1 MYQTTTDR
9 GRKSNPST
17 IRDMATV
24 LPVSRQMAVA
34 VLIVCAVSLLFLAGC
49 ASQGMHASMPPPPMM
64 HEAPPIPPPPP
75 SPPGSLW
82 TNRRGS
88 MFYDLKARNVGDIVT
103 VAISET
109 ASASKEATTKTNR
122 ETETSADLTKMLGLE
137 KALGQITK
145 AEPTSLL
152 AAKTKND
159 FKGAG
164 STVRKEN
171 LLATITTQVTSVLPN
186 GNFRIQGGKT
196 VTVNNESQ
204 IIQLT
209 GIIRPEDISA
219 QNIINSKYVLD
230 ARIAYVGK
238 GPISDKQQPGWMTR
252 IVDKVWPF

>member
-1 MYQTTTDR
+1 MCQTTTDR
-9 GRKSNPST
+9 GRKTEPS
-17 IRDMATV
+17 IRGGKT
-24 LPVSRQMAVA
+24 PFSVSRHMAV
-34 VLIVCAVSLLFLAGC
+34 LLVCAIFLSFLAGC
-49 ASQGMHASMPPPPMM
+49 ASQGMHASMPPAPVM
-64 HEAPPIPPPPP
+64 HEAPPIPPPAP

-109 ASASKEATTKTNR
+109 ASASKEATTETNR

-152 AAKTKND
+152 SAKTKND
-159 FKGAG
+159 FKGEG

-252 IVDKVWPF
+252 MVDKVWPF